1 MDAIKKKIK
10 LREDSRNYV
19 TKITLGDKG
28 DIEDMKVIR
37 TVGGFFRG
45 APRVSKAEAQA
56 AATTTK
62 TTIAPSYKK
71 GGSIGTSK
79 KPKMSKSGS
88 FGMLSV
94 KKGIDNNP
102 KPTAADRIAGATM
115 KKGGMVKKSSKKK

>member
-10 LREDSRNYV
+10 LKEDGRNYV

-28 DIEDMKVIR
+28 DIEDMKVRR

-56 AATTTK
+56 AS
-62 TTIAPSYKK
+62 SYKK
-71 GGSIGTSK
+71 GGSVGTSK

-94 KKGIDNNP
+94 KKGIDKNP